1 MVTYLLC
8 LFDRGPPRFGEDRP
22 RFGDRDGYRGGPRG
36 AMGDFGG
43 EKGSAPADFQ
53 PSFRVSSRK
62 LRASHI
68 FFCLHWFLNSQ
79 MSSSFQENKLI
90 FCTTC
95 PALLLPLSSKLLDVF
110 FLDSWF
116 LLRTWI
122 YSMSSY
128 IIKGMHL
135 EMSKCLII

>member
-1 MVTYLLC
+1 MVTYLFC

-62 LRASHI
+62 LLASHR
-68 FFCLHWFLNSQ
+68 FFVYIGFLTHNVQFVSRKQ
-79 MSSSFQENKLI
+79 
-90 FCTTC
+90 
-95 PALLLPLSSKLLDVF
+95 A
-110 FLDSWF
+110 
-116 LLRTWI
+116 
-122 YSMSSY
+122 
-128 IIKGMHL
+128 
-135 EMSKCLII
+135 